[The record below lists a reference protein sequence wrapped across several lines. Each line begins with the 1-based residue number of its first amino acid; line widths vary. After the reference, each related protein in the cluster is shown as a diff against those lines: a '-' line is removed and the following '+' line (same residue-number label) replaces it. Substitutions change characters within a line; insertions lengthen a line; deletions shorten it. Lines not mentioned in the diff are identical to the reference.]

1 MRPRDLPPRT
11 VFRLQEITAAIQAD
25 DKQSVRQAFRALVS
39 YPHDGRIEAS
49 SPGMLVVTLNRVSA
63 HLASDGAL
71 MPPGTCEAL
80 GLSPGSSYAAGV
92 TEAYRERTRLSRQII
107 DRFAT

>member
-1 MRPRDLPPRT
+1 KGPAYPVDDFYTARART
-11 VFRLQEITAAIQAD
+11 SAGASLDGFLTA
-25 DKQSVRQAFRALVS
+25 V
-39 YPHDGRIEAS
+39 H
-49 SPGMLVVTLNRVSA
+49 MVVTLNRVSA